1 MKRIYM
7 DHSATTPVAPEVL
20 EAMLPYFTEKFG
32 NASSLHS
39 FGLEAKEALEE
50 SRSKVAALI
59 GAQPEEIV
67 FTSGGTESDNL
78 ALKGV
83 ANRSRDK
90 GKGNHII
97 TSVVEHPAI
106 LETCRKME
114 TQGYEVTYLPVTKD
128 GLIDPRTLE
137 SAIRKETVLISI
149 MHANN
154 EIGTIQPLKEIGEI
168 AGEKDIYFHTDAVQ
182 SAGKIPIDVDD
193 IGLDLLSIS
202 AHKLYGPKGVG
213 AFYVRKGTRMNSI
226 VQGGGH
232 EHGLRSGTEN
242 VAGIVGLAR
251 AADLALQEM
260 NTEAKRLT
268 DLRDKLARLVLDS
281 VKDSWINGS
290 MIHRLPGNL
299 NFGFRYVEG
308 ESLLL
313 FLDSKGIGVSTGSAC
328 SSKKLEPSHVLLSLG
343 LKPEECHGSLR
354 ITMGRANIEEDVDYV
369 ATWIAEAVERFRGIS
384 ALGR

>member
-1 MKRIYM
+1 L

-20 EAMLPYFTEKFG
+20 EAMLPYFGEKFG

-50 SRSKVAALI
+50 SRAKVAAILC
-59 GAQPEEIV
+59 AQPEEII

-78 ALKGV
+78 ALKGIGY
-83 ANRSRDK
+83 RSKEK
-90 GKGNHII
+90 GLGNHII
-97 TSVVEHPAI
+97 TSSIEHPAI
-106 LETCRKME
+106 LETCRKLE
-114 TQGYEVTYLPVTKD
+114 TQGFEVTYLPVTKD
-128 GLIDPRTLE
+128 GLVDPGTVE
-137 SAIRKETVLISI
+137 SAVREETVLISI

-168 AGEKDIYFHTDAVQ
+168 AAQKDVFFHTDAVQ
-182 SAGKIPIDVDD
+182 TAGKIPIDVNDM
-193 IGLDLLSIS
+193 GLDLLSIS

-213 AFYVRKGTRMNSI
+213 ALYARKGTRLDSI

-232 EHGLRSGTEN
+232 ERGLRSGTEN

-251 AADLALQEM
+251 AADLASQEM
-260 NTEAKRLT
+260 ASEAKRLT
-268 DLRDKLARLVLDS
+268 DLRDKLAKMVLDS
-281 VKDSWINGS
+281 VKDAWINGT
-290 MIHRLPGNL
+290 MTKRLPGNL

-313 FLDSKGIGVSTGSAC
+313 FLDSKGIAVSTGSAC

-343 LKPEECHGSLR
+343 LKAEECHGSLR
-354 ITMGRANIEEDVDYV
+354 ITMGRSNTEEDVDYV
-369 ATWIAEAVERFRGIS
+369 ARSITEAVERFRSIS